1 MIINDAINHFFKTY
15 FSTCDRSPKTL
26 KSYEVDLRQ
35 LKEFIGPD
43 IVTGEVS
50 PERLQSWA
58 RQLRERGYRTT
69 SIRRKFAVARVF
81 FGHLV
86 RCGEIQTSPFARIRL
101 DLGKAK
107 MLPRNLS
114 ESDAQRL
121 LEEAWRG
128 KRPMSR
134 TRKISV
140 LASEF
145 FRLRNIAIVEILFA
159 TGMRVGELI
168 GLRIDDWRDTE
179 ACFIVN
185 GKGATQRL
193 AILPDER
200 STGAVRAYLGVRA
213 SMKRDS
219 TYLFLSIHG
228 HRLLSQGVSAVV
240 RSVAQS
246 ASIPK
251 RVTPHMI
258 RHTVA
263 TLLLTHGA
271 DIRIVQEVLGHAS
284 ILTTQRYLHVS
295 KELLRSVLLLRHP
308 THYMHLVMPPG
319 CSVGAITQ
327 QS

>member
-1 MIINDAINHFFKTY
+1 MILNDAITHFFKAY

-35 LKEFIGPD
+35 LKEFIGPNL
-43 IVTGEVS
+43 VANEVS

-58 RQLRERGYRTT
+58 MQLRERGYRTT

-101 DLGKAK
+101 DLGKARI
-107 MLPRNLS
+107 LPRNLS

-121 LEEAWRG
+121 LEEVWRV
-128 KRPMSR
+128 KTPTSR

-140 LASEF
+140 DASEF
-145 FRLRNIAIVEILFA
+145 YRLRNIAVVEVLFA

-168 GLRIDDWRDTE
+168 ELRVDDWRDTE

-200 STGAVRAYLGVRA
+200 SLGAVRAYLRVRA
-213 SMKRDS
+213 LIARDS
-219 TYLFLSIHG
+219 TYLFLNIHG

-295 KELLRSVLLLRHP
+295 KELLRSALLLRHP
-308 THYMHLVMPPG
+308 THYMDLAIPLG
-319 CSVGAITQ
+319 CSMDAVT
-327 QS
+327 